1 MKGRKR
7 VYFVH
12 LKGMSEGSAIVATS
26 PGKAKKYFLALGD
39 YPKEFYTDL
48 RAKVLGQL
56 DDLAEKLPEA
66 TLIEDA
72 MGWRWALEH
81 GVYEYY
87 DGVDC
92 PRCGAKCTTVAY
104 SKRIGFYCL
113 ECEDPEVLKEVIG

>member
-87 DGVDC
+87 D
-92 PRCGAKCTTVAY
+92 